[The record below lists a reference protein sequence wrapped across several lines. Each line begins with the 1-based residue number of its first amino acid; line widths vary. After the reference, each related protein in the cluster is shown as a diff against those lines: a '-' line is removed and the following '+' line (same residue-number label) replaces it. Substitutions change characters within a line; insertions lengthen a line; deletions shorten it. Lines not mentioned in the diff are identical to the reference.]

1 MFNKEFLKTLTVMYV
16 EDDESIRGSMAGIF
30 SKIFGEVIICNDG
43 ALGLEQ
49 FKDYTINKK
58 LKVDAIV
65 SDINMPN
72 MNGIEMV
79 QAIRELDTEVP
90 IVFTTAHGESNYLM
104 DAIKLQI
111 AYYALK
117 PIDTTELLQNISKFC
132 MIEHNKQLIFQKEKE
147 ISIYMDIIN
156 NISSMFKFNTN
167 GHITESND
175 MLSEVSQY
183 SKAELENIKIDDIL
197 HNDSIVANYN
207 GLLNILDDNNSY
219 KGKIKFIAKDGT
231 TFYLNSTIIPSYNNS
246 TAEIDGYI
254 YIGFDQTTEEL
265 EKQKTMQR
273 VRQNIIT
280 QRTKES
286 GLVKHVKELEDDII
300 KLKRTS
306 LDSSDTQ
313 LLIDKLN
320 KEKEKVSKL
329 GLQDEHYEEIVTTLT
344 KQKDEWVSGG
354 INKIRD
360 KSKDKNDSQRENK
373 KLQTKIIELQ
383 SKVSKLE
390 AKLRP
395 TSYE

>member
-183 SKAELENIKIDDIL
+183 STAELENIKIDDIL

-265 EKQKTMQR
+265 EKQRTMQR
-273 VRQNIIT
+273 VRQNIMT

-286 GLVKHVKELEDDII
+286 GLVKHVKELENDII

-320 KEKEKVSKL
+320 KEKQKVSKL
-329 GLQDEHYEEIVTTLT
+329 GLQVEHYEEKVTTLT

>member
-16 EDDESIRGSMAGIF
+16 EDDESIRVSLSGIF

-43 ALGLEQ
+43 ALGLEE
-49 FKDYTINKK
+49 FKNHTINKK
-58 LKVDAIV
+58 LKIDAVV

-79 QAIRELDTEVP
+79 QGIRELDTEVP

-147 ISIYMDIIN
+147 ISIYMDIMN

-167 GHITESND
+167 GQIIESND
-175 MLSEVSQY
+175 MLSEISQY
-183 SKAELENIKIDDIL
+183 SKEELINIKIDDIL
-197 HNDSIVANYN
+197 HNDSVVANYN
-207 GLLNILDDNNSY
+207 SLLTILDDNSSY
-219 KGKIKFIAKDGT
+219 KGKIKFKAKDGN
-231 TFYLNSTIIPSYNNS
+231 TFYLNSTIIPSHSNS
-246 TAEIDGYI
+246 TADIDGYI
-254 YIGFDQTTEEL
+254 FIGFDQTNEEF
-265 EKQKTMQR
+265 EKQKTMQK
-273 VRQNIIT
+273 VRQNITT
-280 QRTKES
+280 QRTKEL
-286 GLVKHVKELEDDII
+286 GLVSKIKELEKDVL
-300 KLKRTS
+300 KLKQST
-306 LDSSDTQ
+306 LNSSDTE
-313 LLIDKLN
+313 LLM
-320 KEKEKVSKL
+320 SKL
-329 GLQDEHYEEIVTTLT
+329 SREKQKVATLNLQIEHFEDKVILLT
-344 KQKDEWVSGG
+344 KQKEELLSGSK
-354 INKIRD
+354 NKNMSA
-360 KSKDKNDSQRENK
+360 KKKTTESKQETR

-390 AKLRP
+390 AQLRP

>member
-1 MFNKEFLKTLTVMYV
+1 MYV
-16 EDDESIRGSMAGIF
+16 EDDESIRASMAGIF
-30 SKIFGEVIICNDG
+30 SKIFGEVIVCNDG
-43 ALGLEQ
+43 SLGLED
-49 FKDYTINKK
+49 FKDYTITRK
-58 LKVDAIV
+58 LKIDAIV

-79 QAIRELDTEVP
+79 QEIRKLDTEVP

-104 DAIKLQI
+104 DAIKLKI

-117 PIDTTELLQNISKFC
+117 PIDTTELLENISKFC

-147 ISIYMDIIN
+147 ISVYMDIIN
-156 NISSMFKFNTN
+156 NISSMFKFDTN
-167 GHITESND
+167 GHITESNS

-183 SKAELENIKIDDIL
+183 SKEELENMKIDDIL
-197 HNDSIVANYN
+197 HNDSIVSNYAS
-207 GLLNILDDNNSY
+207 LLNILENNSY

-254 YIGFDQTTEEL
+254 YIGFDQTSEEL

-273 VRQNIIT
+273 VRKNIIA
-280 QRTKES
+280 QRTKELELS
-286 GLVKHVKELEDDII
+286 KHIKELENDID

-306 LDSSDTQ
+306 LGSNDTQ

-320 KEKEKVSKL
+320 KEKHKNSKL
-329 GLQDEHYEEIVTTLT
+329 ILQVEHYEEKVSALT
-344 KQKDEWVSGG
+344 KQKEEWVSGG
-354 INKIRD
+354 INKIRE
-360 KSKDKNDSQRENK
+360 KGTNKNDYVHENK

-395 TSYE
+395 TSY